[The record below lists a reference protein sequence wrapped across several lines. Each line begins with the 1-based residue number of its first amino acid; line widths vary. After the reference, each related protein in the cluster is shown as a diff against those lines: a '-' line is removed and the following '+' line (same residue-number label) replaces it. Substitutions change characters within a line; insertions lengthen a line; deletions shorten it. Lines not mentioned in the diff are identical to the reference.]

1 MVMSGQPDS
10 GQICTMAMLFSIL
23 IFLLCTAVIVFS
35 GTRLSRY
42 GDKIAEL
49 TGMGRA
55 WTGLILMASVT
66 SLPEL
71 ITGISSVTIV
81 GAPDLAAGDIFG
93 SCVFN
98 LLILSVLDWQ
108 LGKPLFSYVRTGHL
122 VAAVYGIILFS
133 IAAMG
138 IFLSYRG
145 ISLLWV
151 SGFSLLLVMIY
162 LIAIRSIYLYE
173 QRDHT
178 TEAFENGGEQA
189 DKQSLRNAIKGYVIH
204 AVVVIAAALFLPF
217 AGEQIAAASGLG
229 NSFFG
234 TLFLAASTSLPEL
247 VVSLAA
253 LRIGAV
259 DMAVGNLL
267 GSNVFNMFI
276 LALDDIFYTKTSLF
290 SAITPTHLVSVLV
303 MIVMSAVVMLGL
315 LFKPRRKAF
324 LKFGADTLVL
334 VVLYLLLMSYL
345 FIKK

>member
-10 GQICTMAMLFSIL
+10 GQICCMAMLFSIL
-23 IFLLCTAVIVFS
+23 IFLVCTTVIVFS

-151 SGFSLLLVMIY
+151 SGFSLLLVMVY
-162 LIAIRSIYLYE
+162 LIAIRSVYLYE
-173 QRDHT
+173 QRDHIP
-178 TEAFENGGEQA
+178 EAAETAGEPA
-189 DKQSLRNAIKGYVIH
+189 DRQSLRKAIKGYSIH

>member
-151 SGFSLLLVMIY
+151 SGFSLLLVMVY